1 MEFNECTLEQEL
13 VEKGRTE
20 GHDETV
26 QGKTSFSAYSEEEG
40 SRVVPQKSYMIA
52 IPRNDTVLL
61 AMSLLETT
69 NEIHNNSTASLS
81 SLVRGGF
88 K

>member
-1 MEFNECTLEQEL
+1 MNALWSREL

-20 GHDETV
+20 GHGETV
-26 QGKTSFSAYSEEEG
+26 QGKTSFSAHSKEKG
-40 SRVVPQKSYMIA
+40 SKVVPQKSYMIA

-61 AMSLLETT
+61 ALSLLETT
-69 NEIHNNSTASLS
+69 NEILNNSTASLS
-81 SLVRGGF
+81 FLVRGGF

>member
-1 MEFNECTLEQEL
+1 MHFGAANERKKAEL
-13 VEKGRTE
+13 KAMMRLGKGKLHSLHT
-20 GHDETV
+20 
-26 QGKTSFSAYSEEEG
+26 YSKEEG
-40 SRVVPQKSYMIA
+40 SRVLPQKSYLIA

-61 AMSLLETT
+61 ALSLLETT

-81 SLVRGGF
+81 FLVRGGF